1 MGKHIIV
8 AGNYAAGKTTLA
20 KAICERT
27 GYVPFWEE
35 PEKRPFQ
42 TLFTTDLVRWSL
54 ANEIDFFTFRVRQE
68 LAIKQHAATCIQDG
82 SLEQDM
88 FVFARHL
95 FNRGVLQPLEYEL
108 CKEVCATYRAL
119 LAPPDLIVKVNNSI
133 ATIVERRAVRARASD
148 EKLVKQSEIENLE
161 LLVHDWIA
169 SIRDI
174 PILEFDADDE
184 NFPQPER
191 LEDLIKQIETHLAK

>member
-1 MGKHIIV
+1 MGKHIII
-8 AGNYAAGKTTLA
+8 AGNYAAGKTTLMR
-20 KAICERT
+20 AICERT

-42 TLFTTDLVRWSL
+42 VLFTTDLVRWSL
-54 ANEIDFFTFRVRQE
+54 ANEIDFFAFRARQE
-68 LAIKQHAATCIQDG
+68 LAIKQHPSTCIQDG

-119 LAPPDLIVKVNNSI
+119 LAPPDLIVKVNNSV

-148 EKLVKQSEIENLE
+148 EKLVKQSEIEDLE
-161 LLVHDWIA
+161 LLVNDWIT
-169 SIRDI
+169 SINDI
-174 PILEFDADDE
+174 PILEFDADDD

-191 LEDLIKQIETHLAK
+191 LGELIKQIETYLAE